1 MKKKYYIDLGKRLT
15 KVWRALGID
24 LKDMAKAAGIA
35 QGYMTD
41 LCKGNRTNPGIA
53 VIYKIAKHYRVSLDY
68 LLLGEGEMFLPDK
81 DIEDQKRKNFEP
93 VFNTID
99 DLVWLMKR
107 SSFLKNTILG
117 TAVKLYMENKE
128 IVIRELSMPEKKK
141 EDSLDK

>member
-1 MKKKYYIDLGKRLT
+1 MRKKYYIDLGKRLT

-81 DIEDQKRKNFEP
+81 DIEEQKRKNFEP

-117 TAVKLYMENKE
+117 MAVKLYIENKK
-128 IVIRELSMPEKKK
+128 IVTKELLMPEEKK

>member
-1 MKKKYYIDLGKRLT
+1 MRKKYYIDLGKRLT

-24 LKDMAKAAGIA
+24 LKDIAKAAGIA
-35 QGYMTD
+35 PGYLTD

-81 DIEDQKRKNFEP
+81 DIEEQKRKNFEP

-117 TAVKLYMENKE
+117 MAVKLYMENKE
-128 IVIRELSMPEKKK
+128 IVTRELLMPEEKK
-141 EDSLDK
+141 EDALEE